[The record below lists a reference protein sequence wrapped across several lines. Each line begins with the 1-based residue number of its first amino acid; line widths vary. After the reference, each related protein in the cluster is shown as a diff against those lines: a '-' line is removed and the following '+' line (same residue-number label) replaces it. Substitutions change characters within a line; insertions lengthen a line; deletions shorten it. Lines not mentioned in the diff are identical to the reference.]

1 MKALDME
8 SELVCNHKKCRKRV
22 EAYAWITSCSHIFC
36 DEDGVREFKNNATC
50 PACSTDLSDKL
61 DIIRIEVNPSEKYK
75 SMVLAGKR
83 PEIIM
88 EICSRAMSFWS
99 YQIHQER
106 VYQEYVGAKAKERAA
121 QLEQYYE
128 QVISRTSAEL
138 NSLKSQ
144 LTVTKKDLESV
155 KKKYHDA
162 SEKVAEKYRQYQ
174 KLQSMYDALK
184 RKCITPSTFGGGEA
198 VCNDRARNAL
208 STFTIPIGSDH
219 GIGPSHAGSASN
231 SKRNSPEASREAP
244 FSFRPT
250 DTPVLAQGHHQTKNG
265 RHSQQPVNKNLFD
278 LDFPTH

>member
-1 MKALDME
+1 ME

-22 EAYAWITSCSHIFC
+22 EDYAWITSCSHIFC
-36 DEDGVREFKNNATC
+36 DEDGVREFKNNNSC

-83 PEIIM
+83 PEMIM

-106 VYQEYVGAKAKERAA
+106 VYQEYVCSKAKERAT

-128 QVISRTSAEL
+128 QVISQTSAEL

-144 LTVTKKDLESV
+144 LTATKKELESF
-155 KKKYHDA
+155 KKKYQDA
-162 SEKVAEKYRQYQ
+162 SEKVADKYRKYQ
-174 KLQSMYDALK
+174 KLQAMYDALK
-184 RKCITPSTFGGGEA
+184 RKCITPSTFEGGDA
-198 VCNDRARNAL
+198 VNNDRARNAL
-208 STFTIPIGSDH
+208 SNFMIPIGSDH
-219 GIGPSHAGSASN
+219 GISCPGSIPN
-231 SKRNSPEASREAP
+231 SRKGSPEAASDVP

-250 DTPVLAQGHHQTKNG
+250 GTPILTQNGDHPQTKNG
-265 RHSQQPVNKNLFD
+265 RNQHQPKNKNLFD
-278 LDFPTH
+278 LDFPGH

>member
-1 MKALDME
+1 MQKE
-8 SELVCNHKKCRKRV
+8 SRNICM
-22 EAYAWITSCSHIFC
+22 
-36 DEDGVREFKNNATC
+36 G
-50 PACSTDLSDKL
+50 STDLSDKL
-61 DIIRIEVNPSEKYK
+61 DIIRIEVSPSEKYK

-106 VYQEYVGAKAKERAA
+106 VYQEYIGSKAKERAA

-144 LTVTKKDLESV
+144 LTATKKDLENF

-162 SEKVAEKYRQYQ
+162 SEKVADKYRQYQ

-184 RKCITPSTFGGGEA
+184 RKCITPSTFEGGDA
-198 VCNDRARNAL
+198 VSNDRTRNAL
-208 STFTIPIGSDH
+208 ANYTIPIGSDQ
-219 GIGPSHAGSASN
+219 GIGSSHGSISN
-231 SKRNSPEASREAP
+231 SKRNSPEVTAGREPP

-250 DTPVLAQGHHQTKNG
+250 DTPILTQNG
-265 RHSQQPVNKNLFD
+265 SHLQIRNARNQQQPVNKCVFD
-278 LDFPTH
+278 LDFSTH